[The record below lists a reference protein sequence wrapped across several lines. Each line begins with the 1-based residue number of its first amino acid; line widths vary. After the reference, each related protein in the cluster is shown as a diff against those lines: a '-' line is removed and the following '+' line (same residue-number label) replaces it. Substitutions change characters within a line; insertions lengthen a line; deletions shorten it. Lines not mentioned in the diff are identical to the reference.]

1 MNILELSE
9 QEIGRR
15 QSLQELRDMGIDPY
29 PAEEFVVNA
38 TSEDIK
44 ANFKEDEQREITIA
58 GRLMGKRIMGKA
70 SFAELQDGKGR
81 VQLYISRDDL
91 CPTEDK
97 DLYNKVFK
105 KLLDIGD
112 IIGVKG
118 FVFKT
123 QMGEISVHVQD
134 IKVLSKSL
142 KPIPIVKYKDGVAY
156 DKFDDP
162 EQRAR

>member
-15 QSLQELRDMGIDPY
+15 QSLQELRDMGINPY
-29 PAEEFVVNA
+29 PAEEFAVSA
-38 TSEDIK
+38 TSDDIK
-44 ANFKEDEQREITIA
+44 ANFKDDEQREVTIA

-112 IIGVKG
+112 FQI
-118 FVFKT
+118 
-123 QMGEISVHVQD
+123 
-134 IKVLSKSL
+134 
-142 KPIPIVKYKDGVAY
+142 A
-156 DKFDDP
+156 
-162 EQRAR
+162 

>member
-105 KLLDIGD
+105 KLSIL
-112 IIGVKG
+112 V
-118 FVFKT
+118 
-123 QMGEISVHVQD
+123 ISLALKALFSKRRWAKYPFMCRISRCFLNH
-134 IKVLSKSL
+134 LSLSQL
-142 KPIPIVKYKDGVAY
+142 
-156 DKFDDP
+156 
-162 EQRAR
+162 